1 MTTNERFLVT
11 GALGC
16 LGSWIVRE
24 LVREGVPVYAFDL
37 ATDPHRMA
45 LLMSQAEVAK
55 VPLIRGDITDLD
67 TLIDAMEAHEI
78 TDVIHLA
85 ALQVPACKA
94 NPPLGGR
101 VNAVGTLNVFEA
113 ARRLGLS
120 RVVYASSVAVYGP
133 TEDYDTPLLTHDAA
147 LTPRPLYGA
156 SKQMNEATARIY
168 RGDHALSSIGLR
180 PYVIYGPGRDQ
191 GMTST
196 PTKAMLAAAAGR
208 PYHISYGGRFGMQY
222 TEDVANLFIT
232 AARVPFEG
240 AEAFNIQGSVVHMR
254 EVVAAIEAAAPEV
267 KGQITFEPQAL
278 PFPDGQE
285 DAPLRELLGTLDYT
299 PLSEGVGKSIVAF
312 RKALED
318 GRLSIADIGS

>member
-16 LGSWIVRE
+16 LGSWVVRN
-24 LVREGVPVYAFDL
+24 LVRENVPVYAFDL
-37 ATDPHRMA
+37 AADPHRMA
-45 LLMSQAEVAK
+45 LLMNTHELAQVS
-55 VPLIRGDITDLD
+55 LIQGDITDLD
-67 TLIDAMEAHEI
+67 ALIDAMETHEI
-78 TDVIHLA
+78 THVIHLA

-101 VNAVGTLNVFEA
+101 VNVVGTINVFEA
-113 ARRLGLS
+113 ARRLGLP

-133 TEDYDTPLLTHDAA
+133 TEDYDTPLLTHDAP
-147 LTPRPLYGA
+147 LKPRTLYGA
-156 SKQMNEATARIY
+156 TKQMNEATARIY
-168 RGDHALSSIGLR
+168 RWDHGLSSIGLR

-196 PTKAMLAAAAGR
+196 PTKAMLAAAAGQ

-222 TEDVANLFIT
+222 AADVADLFIT

-285 DAPLRELLGTLDYT
+285 DGPLRDLLGSLDYT
-299 PLSEGVGKSIVAF
+299 PLSEGVGQSIAAF
-312 RKALED
+312 REALED
-318 GRLSIADIGS
+318 GRLSNADIGG